1 MPVEVVLNT
10 LRHVWLTLK
19 PLNVPVAVVGGIAL
33 ATWKHVRATRDV
45 DLLLDIEEKELSR
58 VLQSL
63 LDAKLRPKRDLSVTD
78 LGQLGVIQLL
88 YEPPET
94 FMDLQVD
101 LLLAKSDY
109 HRNALERRVP
119 VQLADLDIEIAVL
132 ACEDLI
138 LHKLLAGRVIDRADA
153 AALLRANRESLEF
166 DYLLQWSDGLVLG
179 KELAEVW
186 NEAFPDEPLPGM
198 H

>member
-45 DLLLDIEEKELSR
+45 DLLLGVEEKELSR

-63 LDAKLRPKRDLSVTD
+63 LDANLRPKRDLSVTD

-88 YEPPET
+88 YEPPEA

-109 HRNALERRVP
+109 HRNALERRVS
-119 VQLADLDIEIAVL
+119 VQLADLDIEIEVL
-132 ACEDLI
+132 TCEDLI
-138 LHKLLAGRVIDRADA
+138 LHKLLAGRIIDRADA

-166 DYLLQWSDGLVLG
+166 DYLLQWSDGLALG

-186 NEAFPDEPLPGM
+186 NEAFPDEPLPGV

>member
-109 HRNALERRVP
+109 HRNALERRVS

-132 ACEDLI
+132 TCEDLI
-138 LHKLLAGRVIDRADA
+138 LHKLLAGRIIDRADA

-186 NEAFPDEPLPGM
+186 NEAFPDEPLP
-198 H
+198 

>member
-45 DLLLDIEEKELSR
+45 DLLLGVEEKELSR

-78 LGQLGVIQLL
+78 LGQLGIIQLL
-88 YEPPET
+88 YEAPET

-109 HRNALERRVP
+109 HRNALERRVS

-132 ACEDLI
+132 TCEDLI
-138 LHKLLAGRVIDRADA
+138 LHKLLAGRIIDRADA

-166 DYLLQWSDGLVLG
+166 DYLLQWSGGLALG

-186 NEAFPDEPLPGM
+186 NEAFPDEPLPKP
-198 H
+198 